1 MTEHTETKT
10 ASRSADGLWLV
21 VAIAVLVG
29 GFVTFYAFKTL
40 PVAVRYVAVVAGIAL
55 SVAALAQAR
64 IGRQAWEFALGSRIE
79 LRKMVWPT
87 VKQAQMTTGV
97 VVVFVVVLGLFFWLV
112 DMLLGFI
119 TRSLL
124 GAGG

>member
-1 MTEHTETKT
+1 MDS
-10 ASRSADGLWLV
+10 ASRAEQRPGDIPQQHVDEPEEDSQDEHEYDHHSCRRLRL
-21 VAIAVLVG
+21 LD
-29 GFVTFYAFKTL
+29 
-40 PVAVRYVAVVAGIAL
+40 R
-55 SVAALAQAR
+55 
-64 IGRQAWEFALGSRIE
+64 RQVWEFALGSRIE

-97 VVVFVVVLGLFFWLV
+97 VVIFVVVLGVFFWLV

>member
-1 MTEHTETKT
+1 MTEHTDIKPEG
-10 ASRSADGLWLV
+10 RSADWLWLV
-21 VAIAVLVG
+21 IGVAVLIG

-40 PVAVRYVAVVAGIAL
+40 PIAVRYVAVIAGIGL
-55 SVAALAQAR
+55 SAGALAMTAL
-64 IGRQAWEFALGSRIE
+64 GRQTWEFALGSRIE

-97 VVVFVVVLGLFFWLV
+97 VVIFVTVLGVFFWLV